1 MKQGGWIFISHS
13 HQDIRKVRLIRNRLE
28 ELGLEPLMFYL
39 KCLTDEC
46 EIVELIKRE
55 IDERDW
61 FIYADSENAR
71 SSKWVKT
78 EREYIEGLT
87 GKRVFTIDLEGDIDE
102 QLAMV
107 EHISRQLKVYVS
119 YARRDMALAHR
130 VRKKLLEKDLMVLS
144 DLDFDST
151 GMWVKQ
157 IEEMIID
164 ASHDGFVVVL
174 VTESSCRS
182 PYILNEIDMAMRMKG
197 ILIPVIVGDVTLTP
211 ELSYYLGDTQVFRIS
226 ESPTDGEL
234 DKVLNAIL
242 HAIRVTRD

>member
-13 HQDIRKVRLIRNRLE
+13 HQDISKVRLIRNRLE

-39 KCLTDEC
+39 KCLTDDC
-46 EIVELIKRE
+46 EIEDLIKRE

-71 SSKWVKT
+71 CSKWVKT

-107 EHISRQLKVYVS
+107 DHISRQLKVYVS
-119 YARRDMALAHR
+119 YARRDTALAQR

-144 DLDFDST
+144 DMDMPVGGLWSE
-151 GMWVKQ
+151 Q
-157 IEEMIID
+157 IAGLIRD

-182 PYILNEIDMAMRMKG
+182 RLVLQEMEMTMRMKG

-211 ELSYYLGDTQVFRIS
+211 ELIYCLGDTQVFRIS

-242 HAIRVTRD
+242 HAIRITRD

>member
-13 HQDIRKVRLIRNRLE
+13 HQDINKVRLIRNRLE

-71 SSKWVKT
+71 ASKWVKT

-107 EHISRQLKVYVS
+107 DHISRQLKVYVS
-119 YARRDMALAHR
+119 YAHRDKALAQR

-144 DLDFDST
+144 DMDMPAGGLWSE
-151 GMWVKQ
+151 Q
-157 IEEMIID
+157 IAGLIRN

-182 PYILNEIDMAMRMKG
+182 RLVLQEMEMAMRMKG

-211 ELSYYLGDTQVFRIS
+211 ELNYCLGDTQVFRIS

-242 HAIRVTRD
+242 HAIRITRD

>member
-13 HQDIRKVRLIRNRLE
+13 HQDINKVRLIRNRLE

-39 KCLTDEC
+39 KCLTDDC
-46 EIVELIKRE
+46 EIEDLIKRE

-71 SSKWVKT
+71 ASKWVKT

-107 EHISRQLKVYVS
+107 DHISRQLKVYVS
-119 YARRDMALAHR
+119 YAHRDKALAQR

-144 DLDFDST
+144 DMDMPAGGLWSE
-151 GMWVKQ
+151 Q
-157 IEEMIID
+157 IAGLIRN

-182 PYILNEIDMAMRMKG
+182 RLVLQEMEMAMRMKG

-211 ELSYYLGDTQVFRIS
+211 ELNYCLGDTQVFRIS

-242 HAIRVTRD
+242 HAIRITRD

>member
-119 YARRDMALAHR
+119 YAHRDTALAQR

-144 DLDFDST
+144 DMDMPVGGL
-151 GMWVKQ
+151 WAEQ
-157 IEEMIID
+157 IAGLIRD

-182 PYILNEIDMAMRMKG
+182 RLVLQEMEMTMRMKG

-211 ELSYYLGDTQVFRIS
+211 ELSYCLGDTQVFRIS